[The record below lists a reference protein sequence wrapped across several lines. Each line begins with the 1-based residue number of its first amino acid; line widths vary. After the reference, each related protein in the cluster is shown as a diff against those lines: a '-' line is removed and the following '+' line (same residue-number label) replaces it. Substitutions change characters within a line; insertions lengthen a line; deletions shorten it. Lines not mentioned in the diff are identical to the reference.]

1 MNDRFTLK
9 WYQKEYLCVQVWERE
24 GLLKKLDWI
33 LSICLWFCV
42 HDVTIS
48 VTARSRSRSRCGKL
62 FRHFL
67 VANGTLNMNKMKINS
82 FDSLCC
88 FTHDHELWFWAY
100 QNAMAE
106 MMRMLNKYK
115 YAQLISIHW
124 IFRFDFSISINSLTK
139 GSTPVWIW
147 TRWLGRAGGPTQ
159 LIDQLFTF
167 DAHYL
172 HGINKKSFSEQ
183 INSKSGSTF
192 GFVSIQ
198 TDNQCKQNLPKYFVT
213 FAFSSF
219 IAMPFEYVESDSV
232 ALESKIYFL
241 IRVAM
246 QPMRCLYS
254 CSLLPLNTRAE
265 NNKGTKHSHT
275 HTHQA
280 KRNIH
285 STRVSYSWWK

>member
-1 MNDRFTLK
+1 MSVPKRNGRNDANVK
-9 WYQKEYLCVQVWERE
+9 QIQIC
-24 GLLKKLDWI
+24 
-33 LSICLWFCV
+33 SI
-42 HDVTIS
+42 D
-48 VTARSRSRSRCGKL
+48 
-62 FRHFL
+62 
-67 VANGTLNMNKMKINS
+67 
-82 FDSLCC
+82 
-88 FTHDHELWFWAY
+88 
-100 QNAMAE
+100 
-106 MMRMLNKYK
+106 
-115 YAQLISIHW
+115 
-124 IFRFDFSISINSLTK
+124 INSLDFPFRFFHFDQFINERLDTCLNLDEMA
-139 GSTPVWIW
+139 W
-147 TRWLGRAGGPTQ
+147 AGGPTQ

-275 HTHQA
+275 HASSQA
-280 KRNIH
+280 KYSFDPCFVLVMEINYALETKNHLHFEHETHRSSISLNQFPFQRSIFTTKL
-285 STRVSYSWWK
+285 SIFSNNWKTSMYKFFYVSSFQRITLFPL